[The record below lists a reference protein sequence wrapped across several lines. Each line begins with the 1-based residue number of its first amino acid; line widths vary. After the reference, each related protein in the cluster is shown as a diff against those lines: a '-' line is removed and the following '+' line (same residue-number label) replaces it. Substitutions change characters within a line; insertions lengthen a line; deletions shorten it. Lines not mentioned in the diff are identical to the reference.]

1 MSLQRPRDAPALT
14 DAAAEISPRLTR
26 LPCSASFS
34 QDHPG
39 RASALDGAH
48 RTLTDLH
55 GSAYEF
61 FRNDKLDATN
71 FFAKRAGANKPIFK

>member
-1 MSLQRPRDAPALT
+1 MGFEAQNVTPSVDAVQEFKVVT
-14 DAAAEISPRLTR
+14 NNNSAEYGFRM
-26 LPCSASFS
+26 
-34 QDHPG
+34 
-39 RASALDGAH
+39 GA
-48 RTLTDLH
+48 TVLVQTKSGTNDLH